1 MKIYTTDEMDDS
13 DVTVTPT
20 TENTQ
25 FPAVNVQNFQPTK
38 RWHTLGTITDETL
51 TMDLDEATLIDT
63 FIVVGHNFD
72 GTETTVKIQGNAT
85 DSWGAP
91 TVDETIT
98 VVVGEPFKTTFSGMS
113 LRFWRFIFTKASASD
128 VKKVG
133 RLWLGNEIDTGQLG
147 DPSFKGVAPS
157 SNDRSLKSKSI
168 GGQTYIEVKNKFESF
183 VLPFNL
189 VPETAMSIYVTQFG
203 LMGTSTPFF
212 IVISSQAPLGRVW
225 YVIATSKLTRPV
237 EAFDSQFHWKATIN
251 LEEII

>member
-1 MKIYTTDEMDDS
+1 MKLYTTDELQES
-13 DVTVTPT
+13 DTVITQT
-20 TENTQ
+20 TENIE
-25 FPAVNVQNFQPTK
+25 FPAVNVLNFQPTK

-51 TMDLDEATLIDT
+51 TMDLDDATLVDT
-63 FIVVGHNFD
+63 FIVAGHNFD
-72 GTETTVKIQGNAT
+72 GTETTVKIQGNAA

-91 TVDETIT
+91 TVDIAIT
-98 VVVGEPFKTTFSGMS
+98 VVVGQPFKTKFTQAS
-113 LRFWRFIFTKASASD
+113 LRFWRFIFTKASATD

-147 DPSFKGVAPS
+147 DPSFKGVAPT

-168 GGQTYIEVKNKFESF
+168 GGQTYIEVKNQFESF
-183 VLPFNL
+183 VLSFNL

-212 IVISSQAPLGRVW
+212 VVISSQVPLARVW
-225 YVIATSKLTRPV
+225 YVIATNKLTRPV
-237 EAFDSQFHWKATIN
+237 ETFDSQFHWQTTIN